1 LDDDG
6 LRDRGEDE
14 HQARSN
20 DPDHKETHAMSIE
33 RLTSKNTLRE
43 WLDDAVGGPILREM
57 LAQAGRTEEALRP
70 ARQLT
75 LRALVELGG
84 GAFPQE
90 LVDTL
95 VMQANGGVLPPE
107 ETEDSLLDASGRFV
121 GKTVI
126 VTGAGS
132 GIGRATARR
141 VVREGGRV
149 IAVDVVPTGIEALA
163 GGSPEGRVVPVT
175 ADITSSD
182 GVAAIVT
189 AASGGIDALANV
201 AGVMDGMA
209 PLHETDDALW
219 RRVFS
224 VNVDATFALS
234 RAVLPVM
241 LEAGRGAI
249 VNVAS
254 EASLRGNAAGTAYT
268 ASKHAVVGITKSSA
282 FLYGPSGIRTN
293 AVAPGPTATA
303 IEGTM
308 SSEFARGR
316 LGPFLA
322 MIPPVVEA
330 DTMAASI
337 TWLLSDDSANVNG
350 VVLASDGGWSVQ

>member
-1 LDDDG
+1 
-6 LRDRGEDE
+6 
-14 HQARSN
+14 
-20 DPDHKETHAMSIE
+20 MV
-33 RLTSKNTLRE
+33 LTSKNTLQE
-43 WLDDAVGGPILREM
+43 WLDDSVGGPILRGV
-57 LAQAGRTEEALRP
+57 LARAGQSEEALHP

-75 LRALVELGG
+75 LRAMVELGG

-95 VMQANGGVLPPE
+95 VAQANGGVIPPE
-107 ETEDSLLDASGRFV
+107 ETEEAPREASGRFA
-121 GKTVI
+121 GRTVI

-132 GIGRATARR
+132 GIGRATSRR
-141 VVREGGRV
+141 IVREGGRV
-149 IAVDVVPTGIEALA
+149 VAVDVVPAGIEALA
-163 GGSPEGRVVPVT
+163 AAAPEGSVVTVT
-175 ADITSSD
+175 ADITSPD
-182 GVAAIVT
+182 GVASIV
-189 AASGGIDALANV
+189 AAAGGRIDGLANI
-201 AGVMDGMA
+201 AGIMDGMT
-209 PLHETDDALW
+209 PLHETEDALW

-224 VNVDATFALS
+224 VNVDGTFALS
-234 RAVLPVM
+234 RAVLPAM

-282 FLYGPSGIRTN
+282 FLYGPSGVRTN

-308 SSEFARGR
+308 SSDFARER
-316 LGPFLA
+316 LAPFMAL
-322 MIPPVVEA
+322 IPPVVEA
-330 DTMAASI
+330 DRMAASI
-337 TWLLSDDSANVNG
+337 TWLLSDDSANING

>member
-1 LDDDG
+1 M
-6 LRDRGEDE
+6 
-14 HQARSN
+14 
-20 DPDHKETHAMSIE
+20 T
-33 RLTSKNTLRE
+33 LTSKNTLQQ
-43 WLDDAVGGPILREM
+43 WLDDPVGGRILRE
-57 LAQAGRTEEALRP
+57 LLTHAGHSEESLQP
-70 ARQLT
+70 ARHLS
-75 LRALVELGG
+75 LRAMVEMGG
-84 GAFPQE
+84 DAFPQE
-90 LVDTL
+90 LVNAM
-95 VMQANGGVLPPE
+95 VEQANGGVIPRE
-107 ETEDSLLDASGRFV
+107 ETDDAPESAVGRFT

-141 VVREGGRV
+141 ILREGGRV

-163 GGSPEGRVVPVT
+163 AASPEGSVVAVA
-175 ADITSSD
+175 ADITSAE
-182 GVAAIVT
+182 GVASIV
-189 AASGGIDALANV
+189 AAAGAQIDALANI
-201 AGVMDGMA
+201 AGIMDGMT
-209 PLHETDDALW
+209 PLHETEDALW
-219 RRVFS
+219 SRVFS
-224 VNVDATFALS
+224 VNVDGTFALS
-234 RAVLPVM
+234 RAVLPAM

-293 AVAPGPTATA
+293 AVAPGPTATG

-308 SSEFARGR
+308 SSDFARKR
-316 LGPFLA
+316 LAPFFTL
-322 MIPPVVEA
+322 IPPVVEA

>member
-1 LDDDG
+1 M
-6 LRDRGEDE
+6 
-14 HQARSN
+14 
-20 DPDHKETHAMSIE
+20 T
-33 RLTSKNTLRE
+33 LTSKNTLQE
-43 WLDDAVGGPILREM
+43 WLDDAVGGPLIHAI
-57 LAQAGRTEEALRP
+57 LAQAGQSEEALRP
-70 ARQLT
+70 ARQLP
-75 LRALVELGG
+75 LRAIVELGG

-90 LVDTL
+90 LVDTF
-95 VMQANGGVLPPE
+95 VKQANGGEVPLE
-107 ETEDSLLDASGRFV
+107 ETEDATSRIPGRFR

-141 VVREGGRV
+141 IVREGGRV
-149 IAVDVVPTGIEALA
+149 VAVDISPTGVDALA
-163 GGSPEGRVVPVT
+163 AASPQGTIVPVT
-175 ADITSSD
+175 ADITSPD
-182 GVAAIVT
+182 GIASIVT
-189 AASGGIDALANV
+189 AAGAAVDGLANV
-201 AGVMDGMA
+201 AGIMDGMI
-209 PLHETDDALW
+209 PLHETQDQVW
-219 RRVFS
+219 RRVFA

-234 RAVLPVM
+234 RAVLPGM
-241 LEAGRGAI
+241 LQAGRGAI

-303 IEGTM
+303 IEGSMT
-308 SSEFARGR
+308 SAFAQDR
-316 LGPFLA
+316 LSPFMAL
-322 MIPPVVEA
+322 MPPVAEA
-330 DTMAASI
+330 DRMAASI